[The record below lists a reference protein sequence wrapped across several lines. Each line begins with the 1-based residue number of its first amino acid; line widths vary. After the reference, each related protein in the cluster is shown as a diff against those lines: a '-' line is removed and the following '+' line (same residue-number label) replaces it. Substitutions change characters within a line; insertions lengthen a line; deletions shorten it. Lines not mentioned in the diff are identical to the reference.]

1 MDAKQVDVLI
11 KNVIMKE
18 TKFLI
23 VDLFCGAGGTTTGF
37 HMTNGIAKVIAC
49 VRAMAMFF
57 KLNEMVE
64 EKMTA

>member
-1 MDAKQVDVLI
+1 
-11 KNVIMKE
+11 MKE